1 MLYAPANI
9 TADETKIIKF
19 ELFKFFQYWIK
30 RQENSNLHNLESQ
43 FIAIDKHDLPCEDQA
58 PVLYDVLRRMQIDD
72 AWSILA
78 FIVVGGNKEFPIH
91 IDDHAEAWTTLGL
104 NIPVFNCNNTKTV
117 WYDTIPEENHDM
129 PDYISALTPHAGVVS
144 TKCVATNAKEIGSV
158 DANVPHWVDV
168 SVPHAPVCNHS
179 KLRINS
185 SLRFKFDTDNFFTD
199 PKFSNC
205 MIKKLP

>member
-9 TADETKIIKF
+9 TEEETKIIKF

-30 RQENSNLHNLESQ
+30 RQKNSDLHTLESQ
-43 FIAIDKHDLPCEDQA
+43 FIGIDKHDLPVEDQA
-58 PVLYDVLRRMQIDD
+58 PVLYSVLRRMQIDD

-91 IDDHAEAWTTLGL
+91 IDDHDKAWTTIGL
-104 NIPVFNCNNTKTV
+104 NIPVFNCNGTKTV
-117 WYDTIPEENHDM
+117 WYDTIPEENPTM
-129 PDYISALTPHAGVVS
+129 PDYVSALTPHAIVVS
-144 TKCVATNAKEIGSV
+144 TKCVSNNAKEIGSI
-158 DANVPHWVDV
+158 DANIPHWVDV

-185 SLRFKFDTDNFFTD
+185 SLRFKFGTDDFFSD

-205 MIKKLP
+205 MIKKSS